1 MPFGRTT
8 VLSHSG
14 ASPGG
19 VAVLAVVPEYD
30 LAFAAFGNDP
40 RAMRSMTRFCS
51 GSFVST
57 LRSRFQISCRT
68 CTRYAISLPTWAR
81 TARINFVD
89 LSVVDGQLEEKLA
102 YEPLDDV
109 QERIFTR
116 FAGGSFPV
124 PPRRLYPLARTSSRR
139 SGCRCRHSTVIR
151 ANFSSHSMVSAN
163 AVRKGG
169 FS

>member
-1 MPFGRTT
+1 MHPVR
-8 VLSHSG
+8 
-14 ASPGG
+14 
-19 VAVLAVVPEYD
+19 D
-30 LAFAAFGNDP
+30 LTPYVGTY
-40 RAMRSMTRFCS
+40 RSNQ
-51 GSFVST
+51 
-57 LRSRFQISCRT
+57 LR
-68 CTRYAISLPTWAR
+68 
-81 TARINFVD
+81 VD

-116 FAGGSFPV
+116 FAGGSFRV

-163 AVRKGG
+163 AVRTIGVQVVA
-169 FS
+169 